1 MITSFKNRLPGM
13 SRHNRSVLL
22 LASLVLFFA
31 LAPILEGHPIGG
43 LLLILNFYITLV
55 TATSELAD
63 KRILGIAIPIAIASM
78 ALLLASHYYAAWPV
92 AFANYL
98 VLAVFLALVSASLF
112 AYLGQ
117 RQQVTTDR
125 ILTSVS
131 LYFLLGLTWFAL
143 YNVINLVQPGSF
155 AEAGKPL
162 TGITHWSTML
172 YFSLVT
178 LTTLGYGDITAI
190 KPVARM
196 VTTLEAAAGVLYIA
210 ITVARLVGARNPSVD
225 DEE

>member
-1 MITSFKNRLPGM
+1 MITSLKNRLPRM
-13 SRHNRSVLL
+13 TRHNRSILL

-31 LAPILEGHPIGG
+31 LAPVLEVQPTGG
-43 LLLILNFYITLV
+43 LLLILNLYIALV

-63 KRILGIAIPIAIASM
+63 KRVLGIAIPIAIASGT
-78 ALLLASHYYAAWPV
+78 LSLASHYYTAWPV

-112 AYLGQ
+112 VYLGG

-125 ILTSVS
+125 ILISVS

-162 TGITHWSTML
+162 TGIPHWSTML

-210 ITVARLVGARNPSVD
+210 ITVARLIGAQNPSVD
-225 DEE
+225 REA